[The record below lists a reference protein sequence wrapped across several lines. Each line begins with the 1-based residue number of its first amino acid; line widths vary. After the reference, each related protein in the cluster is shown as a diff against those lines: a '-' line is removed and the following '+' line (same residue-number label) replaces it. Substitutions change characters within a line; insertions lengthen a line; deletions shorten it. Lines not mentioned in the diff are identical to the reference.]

1 MRNTFKAV
9 PPAKIVQAY
18 ADLGKGGKA
27 ASTKLWSLFGRQTIG
42 VMQDGANLLAAL
54 WESAWTVGEGERN
67 VTRKGA
73 LTQDEAMDI
82 VKDDKFLPSMTIG
95 QIGKVLRGL
104 PERQPDQGAEPIKP
118 PRGRR
123 ASPPRDQRMPSRP
136 GTQHG
141 RGHVQRRRGA
151 ASQG

>member
-1 MRNTFKAV
+1 MRSTFKAL

-18 ADLGKGGKA
+18 VDVGKGGKA

-67 VTRKGA
+67 VTRKSA
-73 LTQDEAMDI
+73 LTTTEAMDI

-95 QIGKVLRGL
+95 QIGKALRGL
-104 PERQPDQGAEPIKP
+104 PERQADQEAEPVKST
-118 PRGRR
+118 RGRR
-123 ASPPRDQRMPSRP
+123 TSPPRNQRTPRTP
-136 GTQHG
+136 VG
-141 RGHVQRRRGA
+141 RRHDRSHVQRRHA
-151 ASQG
+151 